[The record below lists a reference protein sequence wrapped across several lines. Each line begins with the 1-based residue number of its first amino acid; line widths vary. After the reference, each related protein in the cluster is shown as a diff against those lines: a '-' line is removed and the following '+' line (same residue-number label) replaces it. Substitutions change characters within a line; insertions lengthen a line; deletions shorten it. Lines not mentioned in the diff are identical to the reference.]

1 MIKEGNQMTHNYEEK
16 ELFYPDGT
24 IMYRGGVKKNDFG
37 HDIYDG
43 KGTLFDQE
51 GERLYEGE
59 FVNHM
64 KQGNGIMYLKGQ
76 LIYQGEFI
84 QNKKQG
90 NGILYKDGQI
100 HYEGHFRNDLM
111 DGYGILYY
119 EEDVTAPYQALRAKY
134 PHLNQPQ
141 YEGDFVH
148 GMKKG
153 KGKQYYP
160 NGFLQYEGDFIWHH
174 MQGAGKLYYAA
185 ESPTREELVR
195 GVTTLQYEGYFFED
209 LKHGKG
215 KVYSR
220 EGALE
225 AEGQFK
231 EDAMT
236 GHGTLYY
243 ANGQASYIGD
253 LVHGKKHGRGDYFN
267 EEGKIIYSGEFIND
281 ERLRITPEI
290 EQEINKLQKKLDSL
304 VGLPNAKKELHNL
317 INFIKIQSLRVDHGL
332 TSFPITYHLVFTGNP
347 GTGKTTVARIIG
359 QIYKHLGVLS
369 SGHFV
374 ETDRAGLVAGYVGQT
389 ALKVQEV
396 VNKAKGGVLFID
408 EAYSLINDKQDAFGK
423 EAIDSLLKAMED
435 LRDDLV
441 IIVAGYSELME
452 EFLQSNPGFKS
463 RFNHFVQFDNFS
475 TDELYDIFAMLC
487 QTNDYQF
494 GEEFA
499 QHMKIQ
505 LHQIPIEAIPN
516 FSNGRYI
523 RNLFEKLVTIQ
534 SNRLIQQAILTK
546 KDLMTFEKQDI
557 LQGISENLFANTF

>member
-1 MIKEGNQMTHNYEEK
+1 MTHNHEEK
-16 ELFYPDGT
+16 ELFYPSGI

-43 KGTLFDQE
+43 KGSLFDQE
-51 GERLYEGE
+51 GELLFEGE

-90 NGILYKDGQI
+90 HGILYKDGHI

-111 DGYGILYY
+111 DGYGVLYY
-119 EEDVTAPYQALRAKY
+119 EEEVIRPYQTLRAQY

-174 MQGAGKLYYAA
+174 MQGAGKLYYPT
-185 ESPTREELVR
+185 ESPTAEELAR
-195 GVTTLQYEGYFFED
+195 GVTNLHYEGHFFED

-220 EGALE
+220 DGILE

-231 EDAMT
+231 ENMMT
-236 GHGTLYY
+236 GQGTLYY

-253 LVHGKKHGRGDYFN
+253 LVQGKKHGRGDYYN

-281 ERLRITPEI
+281 ERLRITPEV
-290 EQEINKLQKKLDSL
+290 EQEIAKLQKQLDSL

-332 TSFPITYHLVFTGNP
+332 TSFPITYHLVFSGNP

-441 IIVAGYSELME
+441 IIVAGYTELIE
-452 EFLQSNPGFKS
+452 DFLQSNPGFKS

-494 GEEFA
+494 GEAFS
-499 QHMKIQ
+499 QHMKTQ
-505 LHQIPIEAIPN
+505 LRHMPIETIPN

-534 SNRLIQQAILTK
+534 SNRLIQQATISREE
-546 KDLMTFEKQDI
+546 LMTFEEQDI
-557 LQGISENLFANTF
+557 LQGIAEKLFDNTF

>member
-1 MIKEGNQMTHNYEEK
+1 MTHNHEEK
-16 ELFYPDGT
+16 ELFYPSGI

-43 KGTLFDQE
+43 KGSLFDQE
-51 GERLYEGE
+51 GELLFEGE

-90 NGILYKDGQI
+90 HGILYKDGHI

-111 DGYGILYY
+111 DGYGVLYY
-119 EEDVTAPYQALRAKY
+119 EEEVIRPYQTLRAQY

-174 MQGAGKLYYAA
+174 MQGAGKLYYPT
-185 ESPTREELVR
+185 ESPTTEELAR
-195 GVTTLQYEGYFFED
+195 GVTTLHYEGHFFED

-215 KVYSR
+215 KVYAR
-220 EGALE
+220 DGILE

-231 EDAMT
+231 EDMMT
-236 GHGTLYY
+236 GQGTLYY

-253 LVHGKKHGRGDYFN
+253 LVQGKKHGRGDYFN

-281 ERLRITPEI
+281 ERLRITPEV
-290 EQEINKLQKKLDSL
+290 EQEIAKLQKQLDSL

-332 TSFPITYHLVFTGNP
+332 TSFPITYHLVFSGNP

-441 IIVAGYSELME
+441 IIVAGYTELIE

-487 QTNDYQF
+487 QTNDYRF
-494 GEEFA
+494 GEAFA
-499 QHMKIQ
+499 QHMKTQ
-505 LHQIPIEAIPN
+505 LRHMPIETIPN

-534 SNRLIQQAILTK
+534 SNRLIQQATISREE
-546 KDLMTFEKQDI
+546 LMTFEEQDI
-557 LQGISENLFANTF
+557 LQGIAEKLFDNTF

>member
-1 MIKEGNQMTHNYEEK
+1 MTHNHEEK
-16 ELFYPDGT
+16 ELFYPSGI

-43 KGTLFDQE
+43 KGSLFDQE
-51 GERLYEGE
+51 GELLFEGE

-90 NGILYKDGQI
+90 HGILYKDGHI

-111 DGYGILYY
+111 DGYGVLYY
-119 EEDVTAPYQALRAKY
+119 EEEVISPYQTLRAQY

-174 MQGAGKLYYAA
+174 LQGAGKLYYPT
-185 ESPTREELVR
+185 ESPTAEELAR
-195 GVTTLQYEGYFFED
+195 GVTTLHYEGHFFED

-220 EGALE
+220 DGILE

-231 EDAMT
+231 EDMMT
-236 GHGTLYY
+236 GQGTLYY

-253 LVHGKKHGRGDYFN
+253 LVQGKKHGRGDYYN

-281 ERLRITPEI
+281 ERLRITPEV
-290 EQEINKLQKKLDSL
+290 EQEIAKLQKQLDSL

-332 TSFPITYHLVFTGNP
+332 TSFPITYHLVFSGNP

-408 EAYSLINDKQDAFGK
+408 EAYSLMNDKQDAFGK

-441 IIVAGYSELME
+441 IIVAGYTELIE
-452 EFLQSNPGFKS
+452 DFLQSNPGFKS

-494 GEEFA
+494 GEAFA
-499 QHMKIQ
+499 QHMKTQ
-505 LHQIPIEAIPN
+505 LRHMPIETIPN

-534 SNRLIQQAILTK
+534 SNRLIQQATISREE
-546 KDLMTFEKQDI
+546 LMTFEEQDI
-557 LQGISENLFANTF
+557 LQGIAEKLFDNTF

>member
-1 MIKEGNQMTHNYEEK
+1 MTHNHEEK
-16 ELFYPDGT
+16 ELFYPSGI

-51 GERLYEGE
+51 GELLFEGE

-90 NGILYKDGQI
+90 HGILYKDGHI

-111 DGYGILYY
+111 DGYGVLYY
-119 EEDVTAPYQALRAKY
+119 EEEVISPYQTLRAQY

-174 MQGAGKLYYAA
+174 MQGAGKLYY
-185 ESPTREELVR
+185 PTELPTAEELAR
-195 GVTTLQYEGYFFED
+195 GVTNLHYEGHFFED

-220 EGALE
+220 DGILE

-231 EDAMT
+231 EDMMT
-236 GHGTLYY
+236 GQGTLYY

-253 LVHGKKHGRGDYFN
+253 LVQGKKHGRGDYYN

-281 ERLRITPEI
+281 ERLRITPEV
-290 EQEINKLQKKLDSL
+290 EQEIAKLQKQLDSL

-332 TSFPITYHLVFTGNP
+332 TSFPITYHLVFSGNP

-408 EAYSLINDKQDAFGK
+408 EAYSLMNDKQDAFGK

-441 IIVAGYSELME
+441 IIVAGYTELIE
-452 EFLQSNPGFKS
+452 DFLQSNPGFKS

-494 GEEFA
+494 GEAFA
-499 QHMKIQ
+499 QHMKTQ
-505 LHQIPIEAIPN
+505 LRHMPIETIPN

-534 SNRLIQQAILTK
+534 SNRLIQQATISREE
-546 KDLMTFEKQDI
+546 LMTFEEQDI
-557 LQGISENLFANTF
+557 LQGIAEKLFDNTF

>member
-1 MIKEGNQMTHNYEEK
+1 MNYNHQEK
-16 ELFYPDGT
+16 ELFYPDGK

-43 KGTLFDQE
+43 KGTIFDQE
-51 GERLYEGE
+51 GEVLFEGE

-76 LIYQGEFI
+76 KVYQGEFI

-90 NGILYKDGQI
+90 TGILYKDGKVY
-100 HYEGHFRNDLM
+100 YEGHFRNDLM

-119 EEDVTAPYQALRAKY
+119 EEDVIAPFKDCREQYA
-134 PHLNQPQ
+134 HLNRPQ
-141 YEGDFVH
+141 FEGDFVH

-153 KGKQYYP
+153 KGIQYYP
-160 NGFLQYEGDFIWHH
+160 SGFLQYEGDFMWNH
-174 MQGAGKLYYAA
+174 MQGAGKLYYVPEA
-185 ESPTREELVR
+185 PTEMELQS
-195 GVTTLQYEGYFFED
+195 GVTPLHFEGYFFED
-209 LKHGKG
+209 MKHGKG
-215 KVYSR
+215 KVFSR
-220 EGALE
+220 QGVLE
-225 AEGQFK
+225 AEGHFK
-231 EDAMT
+231 EDVMT
-236 GHGTLYY
+236 GKGTLYY
-243 ANGQASYIGD
+243 SNGQASYNGD
-253 LVHGKKHGRGDYFN
+253 LVNGLKHGRGDYYN
-267 EEGKIIYSGEFIND
+267 EEGKIIYSGEFING

-290 EQEINKLQKKLDSL
+290 EREIAKLQAQLDGL

-332 TSFPITYHLVFTGNP
+332 TSFPITYHLVFSGNP

-396 VNKAKGGVLFID
+396 VKKATGGVLFID

-441 IIVAGYSELME
+441 IIVAGYTELME

-475 TDELYDIFAMLC
+475 TDELYEIFAMLC
-487 QTNDYQF
+487 KNNDYRY
-494 GEEFA
+494 GDAFA
-499 QHMKIQ
+499 QHMKSQ
-505 LHQIPIEAIPN
+505 LNQIPVETIPN

-523 RNLFEKLVTIQ
+523 RNVFEKLVTIQ
-534 SNRLIQQAILTK
+534 SNRLIQQQNITRSE
-546 KDLMTFEKQDI
+546 LMEFAEADI
-557 LQGISENLFANTF
+557 VQAISEDLFDSTF

>member
-1 MIKEGNQMTHNYEEK
+1 MNYNHQEK
-16 ELFYPDGT
+16 ELFYPDGK

-43 KGTLFDQE
+43 KGTIFDQE
-51 GERLYEGE
+51 GEVLFEGE

-76 LIYQGEFI
+76 KVYQGEFI

-90 NGILYKDGQI
+90 TGILYKDGKVY
-100 HYEGHFRNDLM
+100 YEGHFRNDLM

-119 EEDVTAPYQALRAKY
+119 EEDVIAPFKDCREQYA
-134 PHLNQPQ
+134 HLNRPQ
-141 YEGDFVH
+141 FEGDFVH

-153 KGKQYYP
+153 KGIQYYP
-160 NGFLQYEGDFIWHH
+160 SGFLQYEGDFMWNH
-174 MQGAGKLYYAA
+174 MQGAGKLYYVPEA
-185 ESPTREELVR
+185 PTEMELQS
-195 GVTTLQYEGYFFED
+195 GVTALHFEGYFFED
-209 LKHGKG
+209 MKHGKG
-215 KVYSR
+215 KVFSR
-220 EGALE
+220 QGVLE
-225 AEGQFK
+225 AEGHFK
-231 EDAMT
+231 EDVMT
-236 GHGTLYY
+236 GKGTLYY
-243 ANGQASYIGD
+243 SNGQASYNGD
-253 LVHGKKHGRGDYFN
+253 LVNGLKHGRGDYYN
-267 EEGKIIYSGEFIND
+267 EEGKIIYSGEFING

-290 EQEINKLQKKLDSL
+290 EREIAKLQAQLDGL

-332 TSFPITYHLVFTGNP
+332 TSFPITYHLVFSGNP

-396 VNKAKGGVLFID
+396 VKKATGGVLFID

-441 IIVAGYSELME
+441 IIVAGYTELME
-452 EFLQSNPGFKS
+452 EFLQANPGFKS

-475 TDELYDIFAMLC
+475 TDELYEIFAMLC
-487 QTNDYQF
+487 KNNDYRY
-494 GEEFA
+494 GDAFA
-499 QHMKIQ
+499 QHMKSQ
-505 LHQIPIEAIPN
+505 LNQIPVETIPN

-523 RNLFEKLVTIQ
+523 RNVFEKLVTIQ
-534 SNRLIQQAILTK
+534 SNRLIQQQNITRSE
-546 KDLMTFEKQDI
+546 LMEFAEADI
-557 LQGISENLFANTF
+557 VQAISEDLFDSTF

>member
-1 MIKEGNQMTHNYEEK
+1 MTHNHEEK
-16 ELFYPDGT
+16 ELFYPSGI

-43 KGTLFDQE
+43 KGSLFDQE
-51 GERLYEGE
+51 GELLFEGE

-90 NGILYKDGQI
+90 HGILYKDGHI

-111 DGYGILYY
+111 DGYGVLYY
-119 EEDVTAPYQALRAKY
+119 EEEVISPYQTLRAQY

-174 MQGAGKLYYAA
+174 LQGAGKLYYPT
-185 ESPTREELVR
+185 ESPTAEELAR
-195 GVTTLQYEGYFFED
+195 GVTTLHYEGHFFED

-215 KVYSR
+215 KVYAR
-220 EGALE
+220 DGILE

-231 EDAMT
+231 EDMMT
-236 GHGTLYY
+236 GQGTLYY

-253 LVHGKKHGRGDYFN
+253 LVQGKKHGRGDYYN

-281 ERLRITPEI
+281 ERLRITPEV
-290 EQEINKLQKKLDSL
+290 EQEIAKLQKQLDSL

-332 TSFPITYHLVFTGNP
+332 TSFPITYHLVFSGNP
-347 GTGKTTVARIIG
+347 GTGKTTVARLIG

-408 EAYSLINDKQDAFGK
+408 EAYSLMNDKQDAFGK

-441 IIVAGYSELME
+441 IIVAGYTELIE
-452 EFLQSNPGFKS
+452 DFLQSNPGFKS

-494 GEEFA
+494 GEAFA
-499 QHMKIQ
+499 QHMKTQ
-505 LHQIPIEAIPN
+505 LRHMPIETIPN

-534 SNRLIQQAILTK
+534 SNRLIQQATISREE
-546 KDLMTFEKQDI
+546 LMTFEEQDI
-557 LQGISENLFANTF
+557 LQGIAEKLFDNTF

>member
-1 MIKEGNQMTHNYEEK
+1 MTHNHEEK
-16 ELFYPDGT
+16 ELFYPSGI

-43 KGTLFDQE
+43 KGSLFDQE
-51 GERLYEGE
+51 GELLFEGE

-90 NGILYKDGQI
+90 HGILYKDGHI

-111 DGYGILYY
+111 DGYGVLYY
-119 EEDVTAPYQALRAKY
+119 EEEVISPYQTLRAQY

-153 KGKQYYP
+153 KGKQYFP

-174 MQGAGKLYYAA
+174 MQGAGKLYYPT
-185 ESPTREELVR
+185 ESPTAEELAR
-195 GVTTLQYEGYFFED
+195 GVTNLHYEGHFFED

-220 EGALE
+220 DGILE

-231 EDAMT
+231 EDMMT
-236 GHGTLYY
+236 GQGTLYY

-253 LVHGKKHGRGDYFN
+253 LVQGKKHGRGDYYN

-281 ERLRITPEI
+281 ERLRITPEV
-290 EQEINKLQKKLDSL
+290 EQEIAKLQKQLDSL

-332 TSFPITYHLVFTGNP
+332 TSFPITYHLVFSGNP

-441 IIVAGYSELME
+441 IIVAGYTELIE
-452 EFLQSNPGFKS
+452 DFLQSNPGFKS

-494 GEEFA
+494 GEAFA
-499 QHMKIQ
+499 QHMKTQ
-505 LHQIPIEAIPN
+505 LRYMPIETIPN

-534 SNRLIQQAILTK
+534 SNRLIQQATISREE
-546 KDLMTFEKQDI
+546 LMTFEEQDI
-557 LQGISENLFANTF
+557 LQGIAEKLFDNTF

>member
-1 MIKEGNQMTHNYEEK
+1 MTHNHEEK
-16 ELFYPDGT
+16 ELFYPSGI

-43 KGTLFDQE
+43 KGSLFDQE
-51 GERLYEGE
+51 GELLFEGE

-90 NGILYKDGQI
+90 HGILYKDGHI

-111 DGYGILYY
+111 DGYGVLYY
-119 EEDVTAPYQALRAKY
+119 EEEVISPYQTLRAQY

-174 MQGAGKLYYAA
+174 MQGAGKLYYPT
-185 ESPTREELVR
+185 ESPTAEELAR
-195 GVTTLQYEGYFFED
+195 GVTNLHYEGHFFED

-220 EGALE
+220 DGILE

-231 EDAMT
+231 EDMMT
-236 GHGTLYY
+236 GQGTLYY

-253 LVHGKKHGRGDYFN
+253 LVQGKKHGRGDYYN

-281 ERLRITPEI
+281 ERLRITPEV
-290 EQEINKLQKKLDSL
+290 EQEIAKLQKQLDSL

-332 TSFPITYHLVFTGNP
+332 ASFPITYHLVFSGNP

-441 IIVAGYSELME
+441 IIVAGYTELIE
-452 EFLQSNPGFKS
+452 DFLQSNPGFKS

-494 GEEFA
+494 GEAFA
-499 QHMKIQ
+499 QHMKTQ
-505 LHQIPIEAIPN
+505 LRHMPIETIPN

-534 SNRLIQQAILTK
+534 SNRLIQQATISREE
-546 KDLMTFEKQDI
+546 LMTFEEQDI
-557 LQGISENLFANTF
+557 LQGIAEKLFDNTF

>member
-1 MIKEGNQMTHNYEEK
+1 MTHNHEEK
-16 ELFYPDGT
+16 ELFYPSGI

-43 KGTLFDQE
+43 KGSLFDQE
-51 GERLYEGE
+51 GELLFEGE

-90 NGILYKDGQI
+90 HGILYKDGHI

-111 DGYGILYY
+111 DGYGVLYY
-119 EEDVTAPYQALRAKY
+119 EEEVISPYQTLRAQY

-174 MQGAGKLYYAA
+174 LQGAGKLYYPT
-185 ESPTREELVR
+185 ESPTAEELAR
-195 GVTTLQYEGYFFED
+195 GVTTLHYEGHFFED

-220 EGALE
+220 DGILE

-231 EDAMT
+231 EDMMT
-236 GHGTLYY
+236 GQGTLYY

-253 LVHGKKHGRGDYFN
+253 LVQGKKHGRGDYFN

-281 ERLRITPEI
+281 ERLRITPEV
-290 EQEINKLQKKLDSL
+290 EQEIAKLQKQLDSL

-332 TSFPITYHLVFTGNP
+332 TSFPITYHLVFSGNP
-347 GTGKTTVARIIG
+347 GTGKTTVARLIG

-408 EAYSLINDKQDAFGK
+408 EAYSLMNDKQDAFGK

-441 IIVAGYSELME
+441 IIVAGYTELIE

-494 GEEFA
+494 GEAFA
-499 QHMKIQ
+499 QHMKTQ
-505 LHQIPIEAIPN
+505 LRHMPIETIPN

-534 SNRLIQQAILTK
+534 SNRLIQQATISREE
-546 KDLMTFEKQDI
+546 LMTFEEQDI
-557 LQGISENLFANTF
+557 LQGIAEKLFDNTF

>member
-1 MIKEGNQMTHNYEEK
+1 MTHNHEEK
-16 ELFYPDGT
+16 EILYPDG
-24 IMYRGGVKKNDFG
+24 ILMYRGGVKKNDFG

-51 GERLYEGE
+51 GELLFEGE
-59 FVNHM
+59 FVKHM
-64 KQGNGIMYLKGQ
+64 KQGNGITYLKGQ
-76 LIYQGEFI
+76 MIYQGEFI

-90 NGILYKDGQI
+90 NGILYKDGQAY
-100 HYEGHFRNDLM
+100 YEGHFRNDLM
-111 DGYGILYY
+111 EGYGILYY
-119 EEDVTAPYQALRAKY
+119 KEDVMAPFKELRAQY
-134 PHLNQPQ
+134 PDLNQPQ

-160 NGFLQYEGDFIWHH
+160 SGFLQYEGDFIWNH
-174 MQGAGKLYYAA
+174 MQGAGKLYYAP
-185 ESPTREELVR
+185 ESPSAEELAN
-195 GVTTLQYEGYFFED
+195 GVTSLQYEGYFFED
-209 LKHGKG
+209 MKHGKG
-215 KVYSR
+215 KNYSR
-220 EGALE
+220 QGVLE
-225 AEGQFK
+225 SEGQFK

-253 LVHGKKHGRGDYFN
+253 LVNGEKHGRGDYFN
-267 EEGKIIYSGEFIND
+267 EEGKIIYSGEFING

-290 EQEINKLQKKLDSL
+290 EREIEKLQKQLDGL

-332 TSFPITYHLVFTGNP
+332 TSFPITYHLVFSGNP

-374 ETDRAGLVAGYVGQT
+374 ETDRAGLVAGYLGQT

-423 EAIDSLLKAMED
+423 EAIDSLLKSMED

-441 IIVAGYSELME
+441 VIVAGYTELMD
-452 EFLQSNPGFKS
+452 EFLLANPGFKS

-487 QTNDYQF
+487 KNNDYQY
-494 GEEFA
+494 GDVFA
-499 QHMKIQ
+499 HHMKEQ
-505 LHQIPIEAIPN
+505 LHQIPVESIAN

-534 SNRLIQQAILTK
+534 SNRLIQQ
-546 KDLMTFEKQDI
+546 KDITREQLMEFTEKDI
-557 LQGISENLFANTF
+557 LLGIAERLFDNTF

>member
-1 MIKEGNQMTHNYEEK
+1 MTHNHEEK
-16 ELFYPDGT
+16 ELFYPSGI

-43 KGTLFDQE
+43 KGSLFDQE
-51 GERLYEGE
+51 GELLFEGE

-90 NGILYKDGQI
+90 HGILYKDGHI

-111 DGYGILYY
+111 DGYGVLYY
-119 EEDVTAPYQALRAKY
+119 EEEVISPYQTLRAQY

-174 MQGAGKLYYAA
+174 MQGAGKLYYPT
-185 ESPTREELVR
+185 ESPTAEELAR
-195 GVTTLQYEGYFFED
+195 GVTTLHYEGHFFED

-220 EGALE
+220 DGILE

-231 EDAMT
+231 EDMMT
-236 GHGTLYY
+236 GQGTLYY

-253 LVHGKKHGRGDYFN
+253 LVQGKKHGRGDYFN

-281 ERLRITPEI
+281 ERLRITPEV
-290 EQEINKLQKKLDSL
+290 EQEIAKLQKQLDSL

-332 TSFPITYHLVFTGNP
+332 TSFPITYHLVFSGNP

-408 EAYSLINDKQDAFGK
+408 EAYSLMNDKQDAFGK

-441 IIVAGYSELME
+441 IIVAGYTELIE

-463 RFNHFVQFDNFS
+463 RFNHYVQFDNFS

-494 GEEFA
+494 GEAFA
-499 QHMKIQ
+499 QHMKTQ
-505 LHQIPIEAIPN
+505 LRHMPIETIPN

-534 SNRLIQQAILTK
+534 SNRLIQQAIISREE
-546 KDLMTFEKQDI
+546 LMTFEEQDI
-557 LQGISENLFANTF
+557 LQGIAEKLFDNTF

>member
-1 MIKEGNQMTHNYEEK
+1 MTHNHEEK
-16 ELFYPDGT
+16 ELFYPSGI

-43 KGTLFDQE
+43 KGSLFDQE
-51 GERLYEGE
+51 GELLFEGE

-90 NGILYKDGQI
+90 HGILYKDGHI

-111 DGYGILYY
+111 DGYGVLYY
-119 EEDVTAPYQALRAKY
+119 EEEVIRPYQTLRAQY

-174 MQGAGKLYYAA
+174 MQGAGKLYYPT
-185 ESPTREELVR
+185 ESPTAEELAR
-195 GVTTLQYEGYFFED
+195 GVTTLYYEGHFFED

-215 KVYSR
+215 KVYAR
-220 EGALE
+220 DGILE

-231 EDAMT
+231 EDMMT
-236 GHGTLYY
+236 GQGTLYY

-253 LVHGKKHGRGDYFN
+253 LVQGKKHGRGDYFN

-281 ERLRITPEI
+281 ERLRITPEV
-290 EQEINKLQKKLDSL
+290 EQEIAKLQKQLDSL

-332 TSFPITYHLVFTGNP
+332 TSFPITYHLVFSGNP

-441 IIVAGYSELME
+441 IIVAGYTELIE

-494 GEEFA
+494 GEAFA
-499 QHMKIQ
+499 QHMKTQ
-505 LHQIPIEAIPN
+505 LRHMPIETIPN

-534 SNRLIQQAILTK
+534 SNRLIQQATISREE
-546 KDLMTFEKQDI
+546 LMTFEEQDI
-557 LQGISENLFANTF
+557 LQGIAEKLFDNTF

>member
-1 MIKEGNQMTHNYEEK
+1 MTHNHEEK
-16 ELFYPDGT
+16 ELFYPSGI

-43 KGTLFDQE
+43 KGSLFDQE
-51 GERLYEGE
+51 GELLFEGE

-90 NGILYKDGQI
+90 HGILYKDGHI

-111 DGYGILYY
+111 DGYGVLYY
-119 EEDVTAPYQALRAKY
+119 EEEVIRPYQTLRAQY

-174 MQGAGKLYYAA
+174 MQGAGKLYYPT
-185 ESPTREELVR
+185 ESPTAEELAR
-195 GVTTLQYEGYFFED
+195 GVTTLYYEGHFFED

-215 KVYSR
+215 KVYAR
-220 EGALE
+220 DGILE

-231 EDAMT
+231 EDMMT
-236 GHGTLYY
+236 GQGTLYY

-253 LVHGKKHGRGDYFN
+253 LVQGKKHGRGDYFN

-281 ERLRITPEI
+281 ERLRITPEV
-290 EQEINKLQKKLDSL
+290 EQEIAKLQKQLDSL

-332 TSFPITYHLVFTGNP
+332 TSFPITYHLVFSGNP

-396 VNKAKGGVLFID
+396 VNKAKGGGVLFID

-441 IIVAGYSELME
+441 IIVAGYTELIE

-494 GEEFA
+494 GEAFA
-499 QHMKIQ
+499 QHMKTQ
-505 LHQIPIEAIPN
+505 LRHMPIETIPN

-534 SNRLIQQAILTK
+534 SNRLIQQATISREE
-546 KDLMTFEKQDI
+546 LMTFEEQDI
-557 LQGISENLFANTF
+557 LQGIAEKLFDNTF

>member
-1 MIKEGNQMTHNYEEK
+1 MNYNHQEK

-24 IMYRGGVKKNDFG
+24 VMYRGGVKKNDFG

-43 KGTLFDQE
+43 KGTIFDQE
-51 GERLYEGE
+51 GEVLFEGE

-76 LIYQGEFI
+76 IIYQGEFI

-90 NGILYKDGQI
+90 TGILYKDGKI
-100 HYEGHFRNDLM
+100 YYEGHFRNDLM

-119 EEDVTAPYQALRAKY
+119 EEDVIAPFKDLRTQY
-134 PHLNQPQ
+134 PHLNRPQ
-141 YEGDFVH
+141 FEGDFVH

-153 KGKQYYP
+153 KGTQYYP
-160 NGFLQYEGDFIWHH
+160 NGFLQYEGDFMWNH
-174 MQGAGKLYYAA
+174 MQGAGKYYYAPDT
-185 ESPTREELVR
+185 PTTMELDA
-195 GVTTLQYEGYFFED
+195 GVTVLQYEGYFFED
-209 LKHGKG
+209 MKHGKG

-220 EGALE
+220 QGVLE

-231 EDAMT
+231 EDVMT
-236 GHGTLYY
+236 GKGTLYY
-243 ANGQASYIGD
+243 PNGQASYIGE
-253 LVHGKKHGRGDYFN
+253 LENGEKHGRGDYYN
-267 EEGKIIYSGEFIND
+267 EDGKIIYSGEFIHG
-281 ERLRITPEI
+281 ERLRITPEV
-290 EQEINKLQKKLDSL
+290 EKEINKLQAQLDGL

-332 TSFPITYHLVFTGNP
+332 TSFPITYHLVFSGNP

-396 VNKAKGGVLFID
+396 VKKATGGVLFID

-441 IIVAGYSELME
+441 IIVAGYTERME
-452 EFLQSNPGFKS
+452 EFLQANPGFKS

-475 TDELYDIFAMLC
+475 TDELYEIFAMLC
-487 QTNDYQF
+487 KNNDYRY
-494 GEEFA
+494 GDTFA
-499 QHMKIQ
+499 QHMKAQ
-505 LHQIPIEAIPN
+505 LNQIPVESIPN

-523 RNLFEKLVTIQ
+523 RNVFEKLVTIQ
-534 SNRLIQQAILTK
+534 SNRLIQQHTITR
-546 KDLMTFEKQDI
+546 DELMEFTDSDM
-557 LQGISENLFANTF
+557 LLAISENLFDSTF

>member
-1 MIKEGNQMTHNYEEK
+1 MTHNHEEK
-16 ELFYPDGT
+16 ELFYPSGI

-43 KGTLFDQE
+43 KGSLFDQE
-51 GERLYEGE
+51 GELLFEGE

-90 NGILYKDGQI
+90 HGILYKDGHI

-111 DGYGILYY
+111 DGYGVLYY
-119 EEDVTAPYQALRAKY
+119 EEEVISPYQTLRAQY

-174 MQGAGKLYYAA
+174 MQGAGKLYYPT
-185 ESPTREELVR
+185 ESPTAEELAR
-195 GVTTLQYEGYFFED
+195 GVTNLHYEGHFFED

-220 EGALE
+220 DGILE

-231 EDAMT
+231 EDMMT
-236 GHGTLYY
+236 GQGTLYY
-243 ANGQASYIGD
+243 ANGQAFYIGD
-253 LVHGKKHGRGDYFN
+253 LVQGKKHGRGDYYN

-281 ERLRITPEI
+281 ERLRITPEV
-290 EQEINKLQKKLDSL
+290 EQEIAKLQKQLDSL

-332 TSFPITYHLVFTGNP
+332 TSFPITYHLVFSGNP

-441 IIVAGYSELME
+441 IIVAGYTELIE
-452 EFLQSNPGFKS
+452 DFLQSNPGFKS

-494 GEEFA
+494 GEAFA
-499 QHMKIQ
+499 QHMKTQ
-505 LHQIPIEAIPN
+505 LRHMPIETIPN

-534 SNRLIQQAILTK
+534 SNRLIQQATISREE
-546 KDLMTFEKQDI
+546 LMTFEEQDI
-557 LQGISENLFANTF
+557 LQGIAEKLFDNTF

>member
-1 MIKEGNQMTHNYEEK
+1 MTHNYEEK

-51 GERLYEGE
+51 GEPLYEGE

-90 NGILYKDGQI
+90 NGILYKDSQI

-119 EEDVTAPYQALRAKY
+119 EEDVIAPYQELRAMY

-174 MQGAGKLYYAA
+174 MQGAGKLYYPA
-185 ESPTREELVR
+185 ESPAGEELNR
-195 GVTTLQYEGYFFED
+195 GVTTLYYEGYFFED

-220 EGALE
+220 EGVLE
-225 AEGQFK
+225 AEGHFK

-243 ANGQASYIGD
+243 GNGQASYIGD
-253 LVHGKKHGRGDYFN
+253 LVQGKKHGRGDYFN
-267 EEGKIIYSGEFIND
+267 EQGKIIYSGEFIND

-290 EQEINKLQKKLDSL
+290 EQEINKLQKQLDGL

-441 IIVAGYSELME
+441 IIVAGYTELME

-494 GEEFA
+494 GEAFA
-499 QHMKIQ
+499 LRMKAQ
-505 LHQIPIEAIPN
+505 LHQIPIETIPN

-534 SNRLIQQAILTK
+534 SNRLIQQAMITK
-546 KDLMTFEKQDI
+546 EELMTFEEQDI
-557 LQGISENLFANTF
+557 IQGISENLFDNTF

>member
-1 MIKEGNQMTHNYEEK
+1 MNYNHQEK

-24 IMYRGGVKKNDFG
+24 VMYRGGVKKNDFG

-43 KGTLFDQE
+43 KGTIFDQD
-51 GERLYEGE
+51 GEVLFEGE

-64 KQGNGIMYLKGQ
+64 KQGNGRMYLKGQ
-76 LIYQGEFI
+76 MIYQGEFI

-90 NGILYKDGQI
+90 TGILYKDGQI
-100 HYEGHFRNDLM
+100 YYEGHFRNDLM

-119 EEDVTAPYQALRAKY
+119 EEDVIAPFKDLRTQY
-134 PHLNQPQ
+134 PHLNRPQ
-141 YEGDFVH
+141 FEGDFVH

-153 KGKQYYP
+153 KGTQYYP
-160 NGFLQYEGDFIWHH
+160 NGFLQYEGDFMWNH
-174 MQGAGKLYYAA
+174 MQGAGKYYYAPDT
-185 ESPTREELVR
+185 PTTMELDA
-195 GVTTLQYEGYFFED
+195 GVTALQYEGYFFED
-209 LKHGKG
+209 MKHGKG

-220 EGALE
+220 QGVLE

-231 EDAMT
+231 EDVMT
-236 GHGTLYY
+236 GKGTLYY
-243 ANGQASYIGD
+243 PNGQASYIGE
-253 LVHGKKHGRGDYFN
+253 LANGEKHGRGDYYN
-267 EEGKIIYSGEFIND
+267 EDGKIIYSGEFIHG
-281 ERLRITPEI
+281 ERLRITPEV
-290 EQEINKLQKKLDSL
+290 EKEINKLQAQLDGL

-332 TSFPITYHLVFTGNP
+332 TSFPITYHLVFSGNP

-396 VNKAKGGVLFID
+396 VKKATGGVLFID

-441 IIVAGYSELME
+441 IIVAGYTERME
-452 EFLQSNPGFKS
+452 EFLQANPGFKS

-475 TDELYDIFAMLC
+475 TDELYEIFAMLC
-487 QTNDYQF
+487 KNNDYRY
-494 GEEFA
+494 GDTFA
-499 QHMKIQ
+499 QHMKAQ
-505 LHQIPIEAIPN
+505 LNQIPVESIPN

-523 RNLFEKLVTIQ
+523 RNVFEKLVTIQ
-534 SNRLIQQAILTK
+534 SNRLIQQHNISR
-546 KDLMTFEKQDI
+546 DELMEFTDSDI
-557 LQGISENLFANTF
+557 LLAIAENLFDSTF

>member
-1 MIKEGNQMTHNYEEK
+1 MTHNHAEK

-24 IMYRGGVKKNDFG
+24 IMYQGGVKKNDFG

-43 KGTLFDQE
+43 KGILFDQD
-51 GERLYEGE
+51 GERLFEGE

-90 NGILYKDGQI
+90 HGILYKDGSI

-119 EEDVTAPYQALRAKY
+119 EEALIAPYQAWREQY

-174 MQGAGKLYYAA
+174 MQGAGKLYYPT
-185 ESPTREELVR
+185 ESPTAEELSI
-195 GVTTLQYEGYFFED
+195 GVTALQYDGYFFED
-209 LKHGKG
+209 MKHGKG
-215 KVYSR
+215 KIYSR
-220 EGALE
+220 QGDLE

-236 GHGTLYY
+236 GQGVLYY
-243 ANGQASYIGD
+243 ANGQASYIGE
-253 LVHGKKHGRGDYFN
+253 LVHGKKHGRGDFYN
-267 EEGKIIYSGEFIND
+267 EEGKIIYSGEFIDD

-290 EQEINKLQKKLDSL
+290 EQEIEKLQMQLDSL

-332 TSFPITYHLVFTGNP
+332 TSFPITYHLVFSGNP

-396 VNKAKGGVLFID
+396 VHKAKGGVLFID

-441 IIVAGYSELME
+441 IIVAGYTELME

-475 TDELYDIFAMLC
+475 TQELYEIFAMLC
-487 QTNDYQF
+487 QTNDYLY
-494 GEEFA
+494 GESFA
-499 QHMKIQ
+499 HHMKRQ
-505 LHQIPIEAIPN
+505 LDQIPIESIPN

-534 SNRLIQQAILTK
+534 SNRLIQQASITK
-546 KDLMTFEKQDI
+546 EQLMTFEEHDI
-557 LQGISENLFANTF
+557 ILGLAENLFDNTF

>member
-1 MIKEGNQMTHNYEEK
+1 MTHNYEEK

-51 GERLYEGE
+51 GEPLYEGE

-90 NGILYKDGQI
+90 NGILYKDSQI

-119 EEDVTAPYQALRAKY
+119 EEDVIARYQELRAMY

-174 MQGAGKLYYAA
+174 MQGAGKLYYPA
-185 ESPTREELVR
+185 ESPAGEELNR
-195 GVTTLQYEGYFFED
+195 GVTTLYYEGYFFED

-220 EGALE
+220 EGVLE
-225 AEGQFK
+225 AEGHFK

-243 ANGQASYIGD
+243 GNGQASYIGD
-253 LVHGKKHGRGDYFN
+253 LVQGKKHGRGDYFN
-267 EEGKIIYSGEFIND
+267 EQGKIIYSGEFIND

-290 EQEINKLQKKLDSL
+290 EQEINKLQKQLDGL
-304 VGLPNAKKELHNL
+304 VGLPNAKEELHNL

-441 IIVAGYSELME
+441 IIVAGYTELME

-494 GEEFA
+494 GEAFA
-499 QHMKIQ
+499 QRMKAQ
-505 LHQIPIEAIPN
+505 LHQIPIETIPN

-534 SNRLIQQAILTK
+534 SNRLIQQAMITK
-546 KDLMTFEKQDI
+546 EELMTFEEQDI
-557 LQGISENLFANTF
+557 IQGISENLFDNTF

>member
-1 MIKEGNQMTHNYEEK
+1 MTHNHEEK
-16 ELFYPDGT
+16 ELFYPSGI

-43 KGTLFDQE
+43 KGSLFDQE
-51 GERLYEGE
+51 GELLFEGE

-90 NGILYKDGQI
+90 HGILYKDGQI

-111 DGYGILYY
+111 DGYGVLYY
-119 EEDVTAPYQALRAKY
+119 EEEVIRPYQTLRAQY

-174 MQGAGKLYYAA
+174 MQGAGKLYYPT
-185 ESPTREELVR
+185 ESPTAEELAR
-195 GVTTLQYEGYFFED
+195 GVTTLHYEGHFFED

-215 KVYSR
+215 KVYAR
-220 EGALE
+220 DGILE

-231 EDAMT
+231 EDMMT
-236 GHGTLYY
+236 GQGTLYY

-253 LVHGKKHGRGDYFN
+253 LVQGKKHGRGDYFN

-281 ERLRITPEI
+281 ERLRITPEV
-290 EQEINKLQKKLDSL
+290 EQEIAKLQKQLDSL

-332 TSFPITYHLVFTGNP
+332 TSFPITYHLVFSGNP

-441 IIVAGYSELME
+441 IIVAGYTELIE

-487 QTNDYQF
+487 QTNDYRF
-494 GEEFA
+494 GEAFA
-499 QHMKIQ
+499 QHMKTQ
-505 LHQIPIEAIPN
+505 LRHMPIETIPN

-534 SNRLIQQAILTK
+534 SNRLIQQATISREE
-546 KDLMTFEKQDI
+546 LMTFEEQDI
-557 LQGISENLFANTF
+557 LQGIAEKLFDNTF

>member
-1 MIKEGNQMTHNYEEK
+1 MNYNHQEK

-24 IMYRGGVKKNDFG
+24 VMYRGGVKKNDFG

-43 KGTLFDQE
+43 KGTIFDQE
-51 GERLYEGE
+51 GEMLFEGE

-76 LIYQGEFI
+76 IIYQGEFI

-90 NGILYKDGQI
+90 TGILYKDGKI
-100 HYEGHFRNDLM
+100 YYEGHFRNDLM

-119 EEDVTAPYQALRAKY
+119 EEDVIALFKDLRTQY
-134 PHLNQPQ
+134 PHLNRPQ
-141 YEGDFVH
+141 FEGDFVH

-153 KGKQYYP
+153 KGTQYYP
-160 NGFLQYEGDFIWHH
+160 NGFLQYEGDFMWNH
-174 MQGAGKLYYAA
+174 MQGAGKYYYAPDT
-185 ESPTREELVR
+185 PTTMELDA
-195 GVTTLQYEGYFFED
+195 GVTVLQYEGYFFED
-209 LKHGKG
+209 MKHGKG

-220 EGALE
+220 QGVLE
-225 AEGQFK
+225 AEAQFK
-231 EDAMT
+231 EDVMT
-236 GHGTLYY
+236 GKGTLYY
-243 ANGQASYIGD
+243 PNGQASYIGE
-253 LVHGKKHGRGDYFN
+253 LENGEKHGRGDYYN
-267 EEGKIIYSGEFIND
+267 EDGKIIYSGEFIHG
-281 ERLRITPEI
+281 ERLRITPEV
-290 EQEINKLQKKLDSL
+290 EKEINKLQAQLDGL

-332 TSFPITYHLVFTGNP
+332 TSFPITYHLVFSGNP

-396 VNKAKGGVLFID
+396 VKKATGGVLFID

-441 IIVAGYSELME
+441 IIVAGYTERME
-452 EFLQSNPGFKS
+452 EFLQANPGFKS

-475 TDELYDIFAMLC
+475 TDELYEIFAMLC
-487 QTNDYQF
+487 KNNDYRY
-494 GEEFA
+494 GDTFA
-499 QHMKIQ
+499 QHMKAQ
-505 LHQIPIEAIPN
+505 LNQIPVESIPN

-523 RNLFEKLVTIQ
+523 RNVFEKLVTIQ
-534 SNRLIQQAILTK
+534 SNRLIQQHTITR
-546 KDLMTFEKQDI
+546 DELMEFTDSDM
-557 LQGISENLFANTF
+557 LLAISENLFDSTF

>member
-1 MIKEGNQMTHNYEEK
+1 MTHNHEEK
-16 ELFYPDGT
+16 ELFYPSGI

-43 KGTLFDQE
+43 KGSLFDQE
-51 GERLYEGE
+51 GELLFEGE

-90 NGILYKDGQI
+90 HGILYKDGHI

-111 DGYGILYY
+111 DGYGVLYY
-119 EEDVTAPYQALRAKY
+119 EEEVIRPYQTLRAQY

-153 KGKQYYP
+153 KGKQYFP

-174 MQGAGKLYYAA
+174 MQGAGKLYYPT
-185 ESPTREELVR
+185 ESPTAEELAR
-195 GVTTLQYEGYFFED
+195 GVTNLHYEGHFFED

-220 EGALE
+220 DGILE

-231 EDAMT
+231 EDMMT
-236 GHGTLYY
+236 GQGTLYY

-253 LVHGKKHGRGDYFN
+253 LVQGKKHGRGDYYN

-281 ERLRITPEI
+281 ERLRITPEV
-290 EQEINKLQKKLDSL
+290 EQEIAKLQKQLDSL

-332 TSFPITYHLVFTGNP
+332 TSFPITYHLVFSGNP

-408 EAYSLINDKQDAFGK
+408 EAYSLMNDKQDAFGK

-441 IIVAGYSELME
+441 IIVAGYTELIE

-494 GEEFA
+494 GEAFA
-499 QHMKIQ
+499 QHMKTQ
-505 LHQIPIEAIPN
+505 LRHMPIETIPN

-534 SNRLIQQAILTK
+534 SNRLIQQATISREE
-546 KDLMTFEKQDI
+546 LMTFEEQDI
-557 LQGISENLFANTF
+557 LQGIAEKLFDNTF

>member
-1 MIKEGNQMTHNYEEK
+1 MTHNHEEK
-16 ELFYPDGT
+16 ELFYPSGI

-43 KGTLFDQE
+43 KGSLFDQE
-51 GERLYEGE
+51 GELLFEGE

-90 NGILYKDGQI
+90 HGILYKDGHI

-111 DGYGILYY
+111 DGYGVLYY
-119 EEDVTAPYQALRAKY
+119 EEEVIRPYQTLRAQY

-174 MQGAGKLYYAA
+174 MQGAGKLYYPKK
-185 ESPTREELVR
+185 SPTAEELAR
-195 GVTTLQYEGYFFED
+195 GVTNLHYEGHFFED

-220 EGALE
+220 DGILE

-231 EDAMT
+231 EDMMT
-236 GHGTLYY
+236 GQGTLYY

-253 LVHGKKHGRGDYFN
+253 LVQGKKHGRGDYYN

-281 ERLRITPEI
+281 ERLRITPEV
-290 EQEINKLQKKLDSL
+290 EQEIAKLQKQLDSL

-332 TSFPITYHLVFTGNP
+332 TSFPITYHLVFSGNP

-441 IIVAGYSELME
+441 IIVAGYTELIE
-452 EFLQSNPGFKS
+452 DFLQSNPGFKS

-494 GEEFA
+494 GEAFA
-499 QHMKIQ
+499 QHMKTQ
-505 LHQIPIEAIPN
+505 LRHMPIETIPN

-534 SNRLIQQAILTK
+534 SNRLIQQATISREE
-546 KDLMTFEKQDI
+546 LMTFEEQDI
-557 LQGISENLFANTF
+557 LQGIAEKLFDNTF

>member
-1 MIKEGNQMTHNYEEK
+1 MTHNHEEK
-16 ELFYPDGT
+16 ELFYPSGI

-43 KGTLFDQE
+43 KGSLFDQE
-51 GERLYEGE
+51 GELLFEGE

-90 NGILYKDGQI
+90 HGILYKDGHI

-111 DGYGILYY
+111 DGYGVLYY
-119 EEDVTAPYQALRAKY
+119 EEEVIRPYQTLRAQY

-174 MQGAGKLYYAA
+174 MQGAGKLYYPT
-185 ESPTREELVR
+185 ESPTAEELAR
-195 GVTTLQYEGYFFED
+195 GVTTLHYEGHFFED

-215 KVYSR
+215 KVYAR
-220 EGALE
+220 DGILE

-231 EDAMT
+231 EDMMT
-236 GHGTLYY
+236 GQGTLYY

-253 LVHGKKHGRGDYFN
+253 LVQGKKHGRGDYFN

-281 ERLRITPEI
+281 ERLRITPEV
-290 EQEINKLQKKLDSL
+290 EQEIAKLQKQLDSL

-332 TSFPITYHLVFTGNP
+332 TSFPITYHLVFSGNP

-441 IIVAGYSELME
+441 IIVAGYTELIE

-487 QTNDYQF
+487 QTNDYRF
-494 GEEFA
+494 GEAFA
-499 QHMKIQ
+499 QHMKTQ
-505 LHQIPIEAIPN
+505 LRHMPIETIPN

-534 SNRLIQQAILTK
+534 SNRLIQQATISREE
-546 KDLMTFEKQDI
+546 LMTFEEQDI
-557 LQGISENLFANTF
+557 LQGIAEKLFDNTF

>member
-1 MIKEGNQMTHNYEEK
+1 MTKEGNKMTHNHAEK

-24 IMYRGGVKKNDFG
+24 IMYQGGVKKNDFG

-43 KGTLFDQE
+43 KGILFDQD
-51 GERLYEGE
+51 GERLFEGE

-90 NGILYKDGQI
+90 HGILYKDGSI

-119 EEDVTAPYQALRAKY
+119 EEDLIAPYQALREQY

-160 NGFLQYEGDFIWHH
+160 TGFLQYEGDFIWHH
-174 MQGAGKLYYAA
+174 MQGAGKLYYPT
-185 ESPTREELVR
+185 ESPTAEELSL
-195 GVTTLQYEGYFFED
+195 GVTAIQYDGYFFED
-209 LKHGKG
+209 MKHGKG
-215 KVYSR
+215 KIYSR
-220 EGALE
+220 QGNLE

-236 GHGTLYY
+236 GQGVLYY
-243 ANGQASYIGD
+243 ANGQASYKGE
-253 LVHGKKHGRGDYFN
+253 LVHGKKHGRGDFYN
-267 EEGKIIYSGEFIND
+267 EEGKIIYSGEFIDD

-290 EQEINKLQKKLDSL
+290 EQEIEKLQMQLDSL

-332 TSFPITYHLVFTGNP
+332 TSFPITYHLVFSGNP

-396 VNKAKGGVLFID
+396 VHKAKGGVLFID

-441 IIVAGYSELME
+441 IIVAGYTELME
-452 EFLQSNPGFKS
+452 GFLQSNPGFK
-463 RFNHFVQFDNFS
+463 
-475 TDELYDIFAMLC
+475 
-487 QTNDYQF
+487 
-494 GEEFA
+494 
-499 QHMKIQ
+499 
-505 LHQIPIEAIPN
+505 
-516 FSNGRYI
+516 
-523 RNLFEKLVTIQ
+523 
-534 SNRLIQQAILTK
+534 
-546 KDLMTFEKQDI
+546 
-557 LQGISENLFANTF
+557 

>member
-1 MIKEGNQMTHNYEEK
+1 
-16 ELFYPDGT
+16 
-24 IMYRGGVKKNDFG
+24 MYQGGVKKNDFG

-43 KGTLFDQE
+43 KGILFDQD
-51 GERLYEGE
+51 GERLFEGE

-90 NGILYKDGQI
+90 HGILYKDGSI

-119 EEDVTAPYQALRAKY
+119 EEDLIAPYQALREQY
-134 PHLNQPQ
+134 LHLNQPQ

-160 NGFLQYEGDFIWHH
+160 TGFLQYEGDFIWHH
-174 MQGAGKLYYAA
+174 MQGAGKLYYPT
-185 ESPTREELVR
+185 ESPTAKELFL
-195 GVTTLQYEGYFFED
+195 GVTALQYDGYFFED
-209 LKHGKG
+209 MKHGKG
-215 KVYSR
+215 KIYSR
-220 EGALE
+220 QGILE

-236 GHGTLYY
+236 GQGVLYY
-243 ANGQASYIGD
+243 ANGQASYKGE
-253 LVHGKKHGRGDYFN
+253 LVHGKKHGRGDFYN
-267 EEGKIIYSGEFIND
+267 EEGKIIYSGEFIDD

-290 EQEINKLQKKLDSL
+290 EQEIEKLQMQLDSL

-332 TSFPITYHLVFTGNP
+332 TSFPITYHLVFSGNP

-396 VNKAKGGVLFID
+396 VHKAKGGVLFID

-441 IIVAGYSELME
+441 IIVAGYTELME

-475 TDELYDIFAMLC
+475 TQELYEIFAMLC
-487 QTNDYQF
+487 QTNDYQY
-494 GEEFA
+494 GESFA
-499 QHMKIQ
+499 HHMKRQ
-505 LHQIPIEAIPN
+505 LDQIPIESIPN

-534 SNRLIQQAILTK
+534 SNRLIQQASITK
-546 KDLMTFEKQDI
+546 EQLMTFEEQDI
-557 LQGISENLFANTF
+557 LLGMAENLFDNTF

>member
-1 MIKEGNQMTHNYEEK
+1 MTHNHAEK

-24 IMYRGGVKKNDFG
+24 IMYQGGVKKNDFG

-43 KGTLFDQE
+43 KGILFDQD
-51 GERLYEGE
+51 GERLFEGE

-90 NGILYKDGQI
+90 HGILYKDGSI
-100 HYEGHFRNDLM
+100 YYEGHFRNDLM

-119 EEDVTAPYQALRAKY
+119 EEALIAPYQAWREQY

-174 MQGAGKLYYAA
+174 MQGAGKLYYPT
-185 ESPTREELVR
+185 ESPTAEELSI
-195 GVTTLQYEGYFFED
+195 GVTALQYDGYFFED
-209 LKHGKG
+209 MKHGKG
-215 KVYSR
+215 KIYSR
-220 EGALE
+220 QGDLE

-236 GHGTLYY
+236 GQGVLYY
-243 ANGQASYIGD
+243 ANGQASYIGE
-253 LVHGKKHGRGDYFN
+253 LVHGKKHGRGDFYN
-267 EEGKIIYSGEFIND
+267 EEGKIIYSGEFIDD

-290 EQEINKLQKKLDSL
+290 EQEIEKLQMQLDSL

-332 TSFPITYHLVFTGNP
+332 TSFPITYHLVFSGNP

-396 VNKAKGGVLFID
+396 VHKAKGGVLFID

-441 IIVAGYSELME
+441 IIVAGYTELME

-475 TDELYDIFAMLC
+475 TQELYEIFAMLC
-487 QTNDYQF
+487 QTNDYRY
-494 GEEFA
+494 GESFA
-499 QHMKIQ
+499 HHMKRQ
-505 LHQIPIEAIPN
+505 LDQIPIESIPN

-534 SNRLIQQAILTK
+534 SNRLIQQASITK
-546 KDLMTFEKQDI
+546 EQLMTFEEHDI
-557 LQGISENLFANTF
+557 ILGLAENLFDNTF

>member
-1 MIKEGNQMTHNYEEK
+1 MTHNHEEK
-16 ELFYPDGT
+16 ELFYPSGI

-51 GERLYEGE
+51 GELLFEGE

-90 NGILYKDGQI
+90 HGILYKDGHI

-111 DGYGILYY
+111 DGYGVLYY
-119 EEDVTAPYQALRAKY
+119 EEEVISPYQTLRAQY

-174 MQGAGKLYYAA
+174 MQGAGKLYYPT
-185 ESPTREELVR
+185 ESPTAEELAR
-195 GVTTLQYEGYFFED
+195 GVTNLHYEGHFFED

-220 EGALE
+220 DGILE

-231 EDAMT
+231 EDMMT
-236 GHGTLYY
+236 GQGTLYY

-253 LVHGKKHGRGDYFN
+253 LVQGKKHGRGDYYN

-281 ERLRITPEI
+281 ERLRITPEV
-290 EQEINKLQKKLDSL
+290 EQEIAKLQKQLDSL

-332 TSFPITYHLVFTGNP
+332 TSFPITYHLVFSGNP

-441 IIVAGYSELME
+441 IIVAGYTELIE
-452 EFLQSNPGFKS
+452 DFLQSNPGFKS

-494 GEEFA
+494 GEAFA
-499 QHMKIQ
+499 QHMKTQ
-505 LHQIPIEAIPN
+505 LRHMSIETIPN

-534 SNRLIQQAILTK
+534 SNRLIQQATISREE
-546 KDLMTFEKQDI
+546 LMTFEEQDI
-557 LQGISENLFANTF
+557 LQGIAEKLFDNTF

>member
-1 MIKEGNQMTHNYEEK
+1 MTHNHAEK

-24 IMYRGGVKKNDFG
+24 IMYQGGVKKNDFG

-43 KGTLFDQE
+43 KGILFDQD
-51 GERLYEGE
+51 GERLFEGE

-90 NGILYKDGQI
+90 HGILYKDGSI

-119 EEDVTAPYQALRAKY
+119 EEDLIAPYQALREQY
-134 PHLNQPQ
+134 LHLNQPQ

-160 NGFLQYEGDFIWHH
+160 TGFLQYEGDFIWHH
-174 MQGAGKLYYAA
+174 MQGAGKLYYPT
-185 ESPTREELVR
+185 ESPTAKELSL
-195 GVTTLQYEGYFFED
+195 GVTALQYDGYFFED
-209 LKHGKG
+209 MKHGKG
-215 KVYSR
+215 KIYSR
-220 EGALE
+220 QGILE

-236 GHGTLYY
+236 GQGVLYY
-243 ANGQASYIGD
+243 ANGQASYKGE
-253 LVHGKKHGRGDYFN
+253 LVHGKKHGRGDFYN
-267 EEGKIIYSGEFIND
+267 EEGKIIYSGEFIDD

-290 EQEINKLQKKLDSL
+290 EQEIEKLQMQLDSL

-332 TSFPITYHLVFTGNP
+332 TSFPITYHLVFSGNP

-396 VNKAKGGVLFID
+396 VHKAKGGVLFID

-441 IIVAGYSELME
+441 IIVAGYTELME

-475 TDELYDIFAMLC
+475 TQELYEIFAMLC
-487 QTNDYQF
+487 QTNDYQY
-494 GEEFA
+494 GESFA
-499 QHMKIQ
+499 HHMKRQ
-505 LHQIPIEAIPN
+505 LDQIPIESIPN

-534 SNRLIQQAILTK
+534 SNRLIQQASITK
-546 KDLMTFEKQDI
+546 EQLMTFEEQDI
-557 LQGISENLFANTF
+557 LLGMAENLFDNTF

>member
-1 MIKEGNQMTHNYEEK
+1 MTYNHEEK
-16 ELFYPDGT
+16 DILYPDGT
-24 IMYRGGVKKNDFG
+24 LMYRGGVKKNDFG
-37 HDIYDG
+37 HDVYDG

-51 GERLYEGE
+51 GELLFEGE

-76 LIYQGEFI
+76 MIYQGEFI

-90 NGILYKDGQI
+90 NGILYKDGQVY
-100 HYEGHFRNDLM
+100 YEGHFRNDLM
-111 DGYGILYY
+111 EGYGILYY
-119 EEDVTAPYQALRAKY
+119 EEDIIAPFKEIREQY

-160 NGFLQYEGDFIWHH
+160 SGFFQYEGDFIWNH
-174 MQGAGKLYYAA
+174 MQGAGKLYYAP
-185 ESPTREELVR
+185 ESPSTEELAN
-195 GVTTLQYEGYFFED
+195 GVTSLQYEGYFFED
-209 LKHGKG
+209 MKHGKG
-215 KVYSR
+215 KNYSR
-220 EGALE
+220 QGELVS
-225 AEGQFK
+225 EGQFK

-253 LVHGKKHGRGDYFN
+253 LVNGEKHGRGDYFN
-267 EEGKIIYSGEFIND
+267 EEGKIIYSGEFING

-290 EQEINKLQKKLDSL
+290 EREIEKLQKQLDGL

-332 TSFPITYHLVFTGNP
+332 TSFPITYHLVFSGNP

-441 IIVAGYSELME
+441 IIVAGYTELME
-452 EFLQSNPGFKS
+452 EFLLANPGFKS

-487 QTNDYQF
+487 KNNDYQY
-494 GEEFA
+494 GDVFA
-499 QHMKIQ
+499 HHMKEQ
-505 LHQIPIEAIPN
+505 LHQIPVESIQN

-523 RNLFEKLVTIQ
+523 RNIFEKLVTIQ
-534 SNRLIQQAILTK
+534 SNRLIQQKSITREE
-546 KDLMTFEKQDI
+546 LMEFTEKDI
-557 LQGISENLFANTF
+557 LLGVAEHLFDNTF

>member
-1 MIKEGNQMTHNYEEK
+1 MTHNHEEK
-16 ELFYPDGT
+16 ELFYPSGI

-43 KGTLFDQE
+43 KGSLFDQE
-51 GERLYEGE
+51 GELLFEGE

-90 NGILYKDGQI
+90 HGILYKDGHI

-111 DGYGILYY
+111 DGYGVLYY
-119 EEDVTAPYQALRAKY
+119 EEEVIRPYQTLRAQY

-174 MQGAGKLYYAA
+174 MQGAGKLYYPT
-185 ESPTREELVR
+185 ESPTAEELAR
-195 GVTTLQYEGYFFED
+195 GVTNLHYEGHFFED

-220 EGALE
+220 NGILE

-231 EDAMT
+231 EDMMT
-236 GHGTLYY
+236 GQGTLYY
-243 ANGQASYIGD
+243 ANGQATYIGD
-253 LVHGKKHGRGDYFN
+253 LVQGKKHGRGDYYN

-281 ERLRITPEI
+281 ERLRITPEV
-290 EQEINKLQKKLDSL
+290 EQEIAKLQKQLDSL

-332 TSFPITYHLVFTGNP
+332 TSFPITYHLVFSGNP

-408 EAYSLINDKQDAFGK
+408 EAYSLMNDKQDAFGK

-441 IIVAGYSELME
+441 IIVAGYTELIE
-452 EFLQSNPGFKS
+452 DFLQSNPGFKS

-494 GEEFA
+494 GEAFA
-499 QHMKIQ
+499 QHMKTQ
-505 LHQIPIEAIPN
+505 LRHMPIETIPN

-534 SNRLIQQAILTK
+534 SNRLIQQATISREE
-546 KDLMTFEKQDI
+546 LMTFEEQDI
-557 LQGISENLFANTF
+557 LQGIAEKLFDNTF

>member
-1 MIKEGNQMTHNYEEK
+1 MTHNHEEK
-16 ELFYPDGT
+16 ELFYPSGI

-51 GERLYEGE
+51 GELLFEGE

-90 NGILYKDGQI
+90 HGILYKDGHI

-111 DGYGILYY
+111 DGYGVLYY
-119 EEDVTAPYQALRAKY
+119 EEEVISPYQTLRAQY

-174 MQGAGKLYYAA
+174 MQGAGKLYYPT
-185 ESPTREELVR
+185 ESPTAEELAR
-195 GVTTLQYEGYFFED
+195 GVTNLHYEGHFFED

-215 KVYSR
+215 KVYSWN
-220 EGALE
+220 GILE

-231 EDAMT
+231 EDMMT
-236 GHGTLYY
+236 GQGTLYY

-253 LVHGKKHGRGDYFN
+253 LVQGKKHGRGDYYN

-281 ERLRITPEI
+281 ERLRITPEV
-290 EQEINKLQKKLDSL
+290 EQEIAKLQKQLDSL

-332 TSFPITYHLVFTGNP
+332 TSFPITYHLVFSGNP

-408 EAYSLINDKQDAFGK
+408 EAYSLMNDKQDAFGK

-441 IIVAGYSELME
+441 IIVAGYTELIE
-452 EFLQSNPGFKS
+452 DFLQSNPGFKS

-494 GEEFA
+494 GEAFA
-499 QHMKIQ
+499 QHMKTQ
-505 LHQIPIEAIPN
+505 LRHMPIETIPN

-534 SNRLIQQAILTK
+534 SNRLIQQATISREE
-546 KDLMTFEKQDI
+546 LMTFEEQDI
-557 LQGISENLFANTF
+557 LQGIAEKLFDNTF

>member
-1 MIKEGNQMTHNYEEK
+1 MNYNHQEK
-16 ELFYPDGT
+16 ELFYPDGK

-43 KGTLFDQE
+43 KGTIFDQE
-51 GERLYEGE
+51 GEVLFEGE

-76 LIYQGEFI
+76 KVYQGEFI

-90 NGILYKDGQI
+90 TGILYKDGKVY
-100 HYEGHFRNDLM
+100 YEGHFRNDLM

-119 EEDVTAPYQALRAKY
+119 EEDVIAPFKDCREQY
-134 PHLNQPQ
+134 PHLNRPQ
-141 YEGDFVH
+141 FEGDFVH

-153 KGKQYYP
+153 KGIQYYP
-160 NGFLQYEGDFIWHH
+160 SGFLQYEGDFMWNH
-174 MQGAGKLYYAA
+174 MQGAGKLYYVPEA
-185 ESPTREELVR
+185 PTEMELQS
-195 GVTTLQYEGYFFED
+195 GVTPLHFEGYFFED
-209 LKHGKG
+209 MKHGKG
-215 KVYSR
+215 KVFSR
-220 EGALE
+220 QGVLESEGH
-225 AEGQFK
+225 FK
-231 EDAMT
+231 EDVMT
-236 GHGTLYY
+236 GKGTLYY
-243 ANGQASYIGD
+243 SNGQASYNGD
-253 LVHGKKHGRGDYFN
+253 LVNGLKHGRGDYYN
-267 EEGKIIYSGEFIND
+267 EEGKIIYSGEFING

-290 EQEINKLQKKLDSL
+290 EREIAKLQAQLDGL

-332 TSFPITYHLVFTGNP
+332 TSFPITYHLVFSGNP

-396 VNKAKGGVLFID
+396 VKKATGGVLFID

-441 IIVAGYSELME
+441 IIVAGYTELME
-452 EFLQSNPGFKS
+452 EFLQANPGFKS

-475 TDELYDIFAMLC
+475 TDELYEIFAMLC
-487 QTNDYQF
+487 KNNDYRY
-494 GEEFA
+494 GDAFA
-499 QHMKIQ
+499 QHMKSQ
-505 LHQIPIEAIPN
+505 LNQIPVETIPN

-523 RNLFEKLVTIQ
+523 RNVFEKLVTIQ
-534 SNRLIQQAILTK
+534 SNRLIQQQNITRSE
-546 KDLMTFEKQDI
+546 LMEFAEADI
-557 LQGISENLFANTF
+557 VQAISEDLFDSTF

>member
-1 MIKEGNQMTHNYEEK
+1 MNYNHQEK
-16 ELFYPDGT
+16 ELFYPDGK

-43 KGTLFDQE
+43 KGTIFDQE
-51 GERLYEGE
+51 GEVLFEGE

-76 LIYQGEFI
+76 IIYQGEFI

-90 NGILYKDGQI
+90 TGILYKDGKVY
-100 HYEGHFRNDLM
+100 YEGHFRNDLM

-119 EEDVTAPYQALRAKY
+119 EEDVIAPFKDCREQY
-134 PHLNQPQ
+134 PHLNRPLF
-141 YEGDFVH
+141 EGDFVH

-153 KGKQYYP
+153 KGIQYYP
-160 NGFLQYEGDFIWHH
+160 SGFLQYEGDFMWNH
-174 MQGAGKLYYAA
+174 MQGAGKLYYVPEA
-185 ESPTREELVR
+185 PTEMELQS
-195 GVTTLQYEGYFFED
+195 GVTALHFEGYFFED
-209 LKHGKG
+209 MKHGKG
-215 KVYSR
+215 KVFSR
-220 EGALE
+220 QGVLE
-225 AEGQFK
+225 AEGHFK
-231 EDAMT
+231 EDVMT
-236 GHGTLYY
+236 GKGTLYY
-243 ANGQASYIGD
+243 SNGQASYNGD
-253 LVHGKKHGRGDYFN
+253 LVNGLKHGRGDYYN
-267 EEGKIIYSGEFIND
+267 EEGKIIYSGEFING

-290 EQEINKLQKKLDSL
+290 EREIAKLQAQLDGL

-332 TSFPITYHLVFTGNP
+332 TSFPITYHLVFSGNP

-396 VNKAKGGVLFID
+396 VKKATGGVLFID

-441 IIVAGYSELME
+441 IIVAGYTELME
-452 EFLQSNPGFKS
+452 EFLQANPGFKS

-475 TDELYDIFAMLC
+475 TDELYEIFAMLC
-487 QTNDYQF
+487 KNNDYRY
-494 GEEFA
+494 GDAFA
-499 QHMKIQ
+499 QHMKSQ
-505 LHQIPIEAIPN
+505 LNQIPVETIPN

-523 RNLFEKLVTIQ
+523 RNVFEKLVTIQ
-534 SNRLIQQAILTK
+534 SNRLIQQQNITRSE
-546 KDLMTFEKQDI
+546 LMEFAEADI
-557 LQGISENLFANTF
+557 VQAISEDLFDSTF